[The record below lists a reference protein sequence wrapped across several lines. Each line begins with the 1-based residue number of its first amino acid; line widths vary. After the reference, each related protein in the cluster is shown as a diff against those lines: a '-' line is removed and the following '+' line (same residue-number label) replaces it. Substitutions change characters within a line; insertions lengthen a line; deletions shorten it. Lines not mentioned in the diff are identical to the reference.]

1 VFVKSLAACTAI
13 TANDLT
19 ELRELLHPD
28 HDGIALGYSLAHAI
42 IRPGQRSIRH
52 FLTGRSEVYYLL
64 SGRGLMHINEEEREV
79 QAGDALLIPPG
90 AVQFFENTGEEDL
103 VFLAI
108 VEPAWQPEAD
118 HRSEQISD
126 S

>member
-1 VFVKSLAACTAI
+1 VFVKSLAQCAAI

-19 ELRELLHPD
+19 ELRELLHPE
-28 HDGIALGYSLAHAI
+28 HDGIPLGYSLAHAI

-52 FLTGRSEVYYLL
+52 FLTDRSEVYYLL
-64 SGRGLMHINEEEREV
+64 SGRGRMHINDEAREV
-79 QAGDALLIPPG
+79 AAGDALLIPPG
-90 AVQFFENTGEEDL
+90 AIQFLENTGDEDL

-118 HRSEQISD
+118 HRSE
-126 S
+126 